1 MKSKTREESKLERDV
16 IKAFRDAGWYARH
29 VDPSPGEAGF
39 PDVLAICGNKYALV
53 ELKTKTT
60 LRPSQ
65 KVWAKKHGG
74 KIWNRFLIEEG
85 TDFIYKIT
93 AYPIGSVVYNFACL
107 TDCIKTI
114 SITCEELNEH

>member
-1 MKSKTREESKLERDV
+1 MISTVAEKKLERDV

-65 KVWAKKHGG
+65 KAWARKYSHIVK
-74 KIWNRFLIEEG
+74 NRFKIEFDSVSYSVFNFDGFG
-85 TDFIYKIT
+85 TSVHFQLKSAIYEICDN
-93 AYPIGSVVYNFACL
+93 VMRRDN
-107 TDCIKTI
+107 
-114 SITCEELNEH
+114 NEH